1 MADFIVVAEPKSE
14 FGLIIREL
22 IFVDGTDEKN
32 WEALT
37 TAREQLG
44 DKYHVRRAYEGWVP
58 LTETF
63 WPWRHVSSTKFR
75 MDK

>member
-1 MADFIVVAEPKSE
+1 MAEFIVVAEPKSE
-14 FGLIIREL
+14 FGFIIREL

-58 LTETF
+58 SAQFGAEDDWYGFVPLE
-63 WPWRHVSSTKFR
+63 KQ
-75 MDK
+75 